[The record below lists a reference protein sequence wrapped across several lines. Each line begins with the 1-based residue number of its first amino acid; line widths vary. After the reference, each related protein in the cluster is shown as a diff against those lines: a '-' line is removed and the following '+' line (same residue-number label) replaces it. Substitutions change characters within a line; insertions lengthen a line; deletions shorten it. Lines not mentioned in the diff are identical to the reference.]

1 MQLDKRL
8 VINFVSLTCRTIVN
22 GLCYLA
28 TFVFGINAI
37 GLFLYSGQLAMNS
50 VMEEGSKDTEPKA
63 KSDEQVSPP
72 TSTAETT
79 LDSTESSN
87 SKDDQSS
94 SNL

>member
-1 MQLDKRL
+1 
-8 VINFVSLTCRTIVN
+8 
-22 GLCYLA
+22 
-28 TFVFGINAI
+28 
-37 GLFLYSGQLAMNS
+37 MNS
-50 VMEEGSKDTEPKA
+50 VMEEGSKDKEPKA
-63 KSDEQVSPP
+63 KRDEQVSPP

>member
-1 MQLDKRL
+1 M
-8 VINFVSLTCRTIVN
+8 N

-50 VMEEGSKDTEPKA
+50 VMEEGSKDKEPKA
-63 KSDEQVSPP
+63 KGDKQFSPP
-72 TSTAETT
+72 NSTAETT